1 MQRVSWGTDRF
12 GTGSMD
18 LKRSAGSLKRRHLIG
33 GMSAI
38 ALGSFATSLV
48 PANAEPNGETSVHQD
63 IAFKAAP
70 SRVYDALTDEK
81 QFSAFSGGSAVISK
95 EIGGEFKLFGGLQ
108 GIKGVTGRNVELVPH
123 ERIVQAWRAN
133 HWPVGVYSIVR
144 FKLAAEGPGTRIS
157 FDQAGFAP
165 VPPTTAWAI
174 MYWEPLR
181 KYLGN

>member
-1 MQRVSWGTDRF
+1 
-12 GTGSMD
+12 MD
-18 LKRSAGSLKRRHLIG
+18 LKRPAGSLKRRHLIG

-70 SRVYDALTDEK
+70 SRVYDAITDEK

-133 HWPVGVYSIVR
+133 LWPVGVYFHSTKRAVHLSLQPQHGPSCTGNRCENTWRTKVR
-144 FKLAAEGPGTRIS
+144 GEA
-157 FDQAGFAP
+157 
-165 VPPTTAWAI
+165 
-174 MYWEPLR
+174 
-181 KYLGN
+181 